1 MSFLTR
7 MKYAAGGVVS
17 PIGDAT
23 AMTPF
28 RLAEIAF
35 KAVTATSAN
44 NELRGTTQ
52 AAPDEAEET
61 YAQVTA
67 SRRYAGSGVAGGVAG
82 DDALLRACQ
91 MAPTDIT
98 GVASTIATYV
108 NVGGLATLTW
118 ASTPATTMVPGV
130 VVTISAGAGA
140 GQRRVVTDWDGVAKK
155 ATLAAPLD
163 LMPDGSS
170 RYDVPAGR
178 LYVASPAHEGRIDID
193 VRKRNKKDAAK
204 STLSSLR
211 RGMGTYQLSFAP
223 GKAAEFAYTFR
234 GILPTLPETS
244 AWVEPVM
251 PAQAK
256 TAAKLLGA
264 EVWFG
269 GRPANKMYSLKYDH
283 AATIDQAPDAAEEL
297 GFDEADCNE
306 HKSSAAF
313 VYEMAALSDDD
324 PLRDFFAGAEK
335 HLSVIMGDPGN
346 GLAFAGWATNQA
358 PDEQDQRG
366 RIANMVNLRF
376 AREDAW
382 VSIFLF

>member
-17 PIGDAT
+17 PIDDPTVMA
-23 AMTPF
+23 PF

-35 KAVTATSAN
+35 KTTVATSAN
-44 NELRGTTQ
+44 NELRATTQ

-108 NVGGLATLTW
+108 NVAGLATLTW
-118 ASTPATTMVPGV
+118 PATPATTMVPGV

-140 GQRRVVTDWDGVAKK
+140 GQRRVVTDWDAAAKK

-163 LMPDGSS
+163 VAPDGSS

-178 LYVASPAHEGRIDID
+178 LYVASPAHEERIDID

-211 RGMGTYQLSFAP
+211 RGMGSFQLTFAP
-223 GKAAEFAYTFR
+223 GKAAVFGYTFR
-234 GILPTLPETS
+234 GILPALPTTS

-251 PAQAK
+251 PTQAA
-256 TAAKLLGA
+256 TAAKLLA
-264 EVWFG
+264 ADVWFG
-269 GRPANKMYSLKYDH
+269 GRSASKMYNLRYDH
-283 AATIDQAPDAAEEL
+283 AATIDQAPDVAEAL

-306 HKSSAAF
+306 HKSAAQF
-313 VYEMAALSDDD
+313 SYEMAALSDDD

-335 HLSVIMGDPGN
+335 HLSVIMGDSGN

-366 RIANMVNLRF
+366 RVANMVNLRF
-376 AREDAW
+376 AREDGW
-382 VSIFLF
+382 VSLFLF